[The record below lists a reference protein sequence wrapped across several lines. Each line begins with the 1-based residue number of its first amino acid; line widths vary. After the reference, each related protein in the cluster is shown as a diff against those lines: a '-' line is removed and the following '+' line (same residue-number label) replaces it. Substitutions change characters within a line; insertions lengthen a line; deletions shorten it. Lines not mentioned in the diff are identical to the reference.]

1 MTEQPFRLL
10 PRITPENEHYWTG
23 GAQGEL
29 RFLRCTGCGHYLH
42 PPQPLCPECL
52 SRDLEVAAVSGRAEL
67 HTYTVN
73 HQPWIPGFPP
83 PYVVAIVEIPEQ
95 SLHRRRERVR
105 IARRQIQASANVST
119 EQVHDHEGHN
129 YHDRSELQ
137 SAVRLTSAGQ
147 PSAQHREICETGKH
161 TGKREKVHHVT

>member
-29 RFLRCTGCGHYLH
+29 RFLRCTACGHYLH
-42 PPQPLCPECL
+42 PPQPLCPACL
-52 SRDLEVAAVSGRAEL
+52 SRDLDVAAVSGRAEL
-67 HTYTVN
+67 LTYTVN

-95 SLHRRRERVR
+95 KGLRITTNLVHCEPDRVR
-105 IARRQIQASANVST
+105 IGMPLRVLF
-119 EQVHDHEGHN
+119 EQREDVWLPLFEP
-129 YHDRSELQ
+129 DR
-137 SAVRLTSAGQ
+137 
-147 PSAQHREICETGKH
+147 
-161 TGKREKVHHVT
+161 